1 MSDYENHWVTQGV
14 PEIEDAQ
21 PESIIDRKAREHAE
35 YERLLNSDLLDM
47 YLNMGFTGLSDRL
60 IQQAVQR
67 SYDRSPDD
75 VQEAFDKFC
84 LKDCHLFCVRLDIWL
99 RRFLDESQKDF
110 SAFSISNSIE
120 VVLRDRIKELV
131 EGME

>member
-1 MSDYENHWVTQGV
+1 MNHENHMVSQGV

-21 PESIIDRKAREHAE
+21 PESIFDRKARETME

-67 SYDRSPDD
+67 AYDQNPNF
-75 VQEAFDKFC
+75 VQQAFDKYC
-84 LKDCHLFCVRLDIWL
+84 LKNSNEFCIHLDIWL

-110 SAFSISNSIE
+110 SAFLISSSIE
-120 VVLRDRIKELV
+120 VVLRQKINELV